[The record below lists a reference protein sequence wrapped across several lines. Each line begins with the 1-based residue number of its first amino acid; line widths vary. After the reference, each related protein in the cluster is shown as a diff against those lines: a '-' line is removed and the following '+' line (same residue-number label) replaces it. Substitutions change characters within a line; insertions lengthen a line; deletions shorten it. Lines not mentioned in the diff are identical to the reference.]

1 MATIP
6 RELSEDQ
13 LSSESETGSGPAAPR
28 HLPQHGDQR
37 GACEGFATSI
47 AGTSTLLK
55 GQSTGSALPQRSDA
69 EATLI
74 SGGESNLRSP
84 AASTPTEPASS
95 SNLHEEAYVEFKQA
109 ATPALI
115 RFQKQHKQLQI
126 QQLRTT
132 VGRRCIPSVAA
143 E

>member
-74 SGGESNLRSP
+74 VPLLQVAHQRRPESSFSP
-84 AASTPTEPASS
+84 S
-95 SNLHEEAYVEFKQA
+95 F
-109 ATPALI
+109 
-115 RFQKQHKQLQI
+115 R
-126 QQLRTT
+126 
-132 VGRRCIPSVAA
+132 
-143 E
+143 